1 MKKKCYIIE
10 KIDFSFID
18 EISQQLKKK
27 NIPMI
32 NSNKKKINE
41 KTDINEE
48 IDNFS
53 IFFKDSIEKNEF
65 LQLTIWYYTGYV
77 IEMHFCM
84 TYYFIVPSF
93 FFIWSNI

>member
-41 KTDINEE
+41 RTDINEE

-65 LQLTIWYYTGYV
+65 LQLTI
-77 IEMHFCM
+77 
-84 TYYFIVPSF
+84 
-93 FFIWSNI
+93 